1 VAYINKEKFLIQK
14 GKYIMAENMEK
25 TAGQALKEQLFYKT
39 KNTYNELDDAVI
51 DAAYDYAEGYKKYL
65 DAGKTERECVKAS
78 IAMLEADGF
87 VPYTFGM
94 PVVAGGKY
102 YYDNRGKSLSA
113 FVIGT
118 ESIENGVYFAA
129 SHIDSPRIDL
139 KAHPLYEA
147 EGLGFL
153 KTHYYGGIKKYQ
165 WTALPLALHGT
176 VMKADGTTVDIVVG
190 EDDADPVFYIDDLLP
205 HLAGNQMKKPASE
218 VIAGEQLNILSGSRP
233 YEKNLPEGI
242 KLNIMKSLYDK
253 YGITESDFMSA
264 EISAVP
270 AFKARDI
277 GFDRSLIGSYGHDDR
292 VCAYPS
298 LTALMAVK
306 NPVHTTM
313 AVLAD
318 KEEVGSD
325 GNTGMQSAVYFDVIA
340 DLANTLGA
348 SDIVVRANSKCLSS
362 DVNAAFDPNFPEVNE
377 RKNACFVN
385 NGVVLT
391 KYTGARG
398 KSGTSDA
405 SAEFTGY
412 VRNVLDAAGVI
423 WQTSE
428 LGKVDQGGGGTVAKF
443 IANKNVDVIDL
454 GVPVISMHAPYEVV
468 SKTDVY
474 MTHKAI
480 EAFFKA

>member
-1 VAYINKEKFLIQK
+1 
-14 GKYIMAENMEK
+14 MAENTEK
-25 TAGQALKEQLFYKT
+25 TTGQLLKEKLFYKT
-39 KNTYNELDDAVI
+39 KNTYNELEDAVI
-51 DAAYDYAEGYKKYL
+51 EAAYDYAEGYKKYL
-65 DAGKTERECVKAS
+65 DAGKTERECVKTS

-102 YYDNRGKSLSA
+102 YYDNRGRSLSA

-118 ESIENGVYFAA
+118 ESIENGVYFTA

-147 EGLGFL
+147 DGLGFL

-176 VMKADGTTVDIVVG
+176 VIKADGTSVDIVIG
-190 EDDADPVFYIDDLLP
+190 EDESDPVFYIDDLLP
-205 HLAGNQMKKPASE
+205 HLAANQMKKPAAE

-242 KLNIMKSLYDK
+242 KLNIMSHLYEK
-253 YGITESDFMSA
+253 YGITESDFISA

-325 GNTGMQSAVYFDVIA
+325 GNTGMQSIVYFDVIA
-340 DLANTLGA
+340 DLAKTFGV

-377 RKNACFVN
+377 RKNSCFVN
-385 NGVVLT
+385 NGVVVT
-391 KYTGARG
+391 KYTGAKG
-398 KSGTSDA
+398 KSGTNDA
-405 SAEFTGY
+405 SAEFAGY
-412 VRNVLDAAGVI
+412 VRNLLDAAGVI

-443 IANKNVDVIDL
+443 IAKQNVEVIDL

>member
-1 VAYINKEKFLIQK
+1 
-14 GKYIMAENMEK
+14 MAENMEK
-25 TAGQALKEQLFYKT
+25 TSAQLLKEQLFYKT
-39 KNTYNELDDAVI
+39 KNTYNELEDAVI

-65 DAGKTERECVKAS
+65 DAGKTERECVKTS

-87 VPYTFGM
+87 VPYSFGM

-102 YYDNRGKSLSA
+102 YYNNRDRSLSA

-118 ESIENGVYFAA
+118 ESIANGVYFTA

-147 EGLGFL
+147 DGLGFL

-190 EDDADPVFYIDDLLP
+190 EDETDPVFYIDDLLP
-205 HLAGNQMKKPASE
+205 HLAAQQMKKPAAE

-233 YEKNLPEGI
+233 YEKNLPEGV
-242 KLNIMKSLYDK
+242 KLNIIKTLYDK
-253 YGITESDFMSA
+253 YGITESDFISA

-318 KEEVGSD
+318 KEEVGSE
-325 GNTGMQSAVYFDVIA
+325 GNAGMQSIVYFDVIA
-340 DLANTLGA
+340 DLAKTLGV

-377 RKNACFVN
+377 RKNSCFVN
-385 NGVVLT
+385 NGVVIT
-391 KYTGARG
+391 KYTGAKG
-398 KSGTSDA
+398 KSGTNDA
-405 SAEFTGY
+405 SAEFAGY
-412 VRNVLDAAGVI
+412 VRNLLDAAGVI

-443 IANKNVDVIDL
+443 IAKQNVDVIDL